1 LTWFVPAPGQFRLSF
16 SIRGQVM
23 FIAPVFTLA
32 TDQVIKR
39 EFVIPMLRPTRR
51 P

>member
-1 LTWFVPAPGQFRLSF
+1 VREISQAAASGF
-16 SIRGQVM
+16 SIRGQVT

-32 TDQVIKR
+32 ADQVIQR